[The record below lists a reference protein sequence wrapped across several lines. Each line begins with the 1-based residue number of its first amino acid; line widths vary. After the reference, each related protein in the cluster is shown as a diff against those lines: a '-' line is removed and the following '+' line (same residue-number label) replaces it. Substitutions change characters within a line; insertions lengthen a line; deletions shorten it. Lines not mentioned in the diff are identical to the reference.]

1 MREACEN
8 NNDHL
13 LGSDKKTA
21 VSTGKECRE
30 LRAAA
35 YCLENIQLP
44 HYMCYSTICIQH
56 ATLGSYMYIIRDG
69 TPLCAVK
76 LTIYN
81 LHALRGS
88 YINLETIYTV

>member
-8 NNDHL
+8 NNDLL

-30 LRAAA
+30 GCSTLSRKHLAPS
-35 YCLENIQLP
+35 LP
-44 HYMCYSTICIQH
+44 VLQHYNMYTAVH
-56 ATLGSYMYIIRDG
+56 AILGSYMYINRDG

-76 LTIYN
+76 LTIYKCM
-81 LHALRGS
+81 H
-88 YINLETIYTV
+88 